1 MTLLPHQQR
10 VVDERQE
17 LEERLT
23 KLRQFLGTEICL
35 GLPFDERSLLVRQE
49 RVMTEYSDILAD
61 RINLFLRNSDSV

>member
-17 LEERLT
+17 LEERLA

-35 GLPFDERSLLVRQE
+35 SLPFDERSLLVRQE
-49 RVMTEYSDILAD
+49 RVMTEYSEILAD